1 MLSFEGWE
9 TQTEAATRK
18 LYGQL
23 RDIDGNRDF
32 TAALRI
38 PAANLYRLLAR
49 EKTGAANEFSIIK
62 NLESPNTWIAV
73 PVVYPQFMTI
83 KWEHNDHVHSV
94 RDPELWREALGWTL
108 ALSGAVMPPIPRS
121 ALIADWT

>member
-1 MLSFEGWE
+1 MLSFEG
-9 TQTEAATRK
+9 
-18 LYGQL
+18 
-23 RDIDGNRDF
+23 
-32 TAALRI
+32 
-38 PAANLYRLLAR
+38 
-49 EKTGAANEFSIIK
+49 K